1 MINLK
6 RKNKEVTKKK
16 KVPTIK
22 VGTHKKLTIALWVVL
37 IFSVCFGVY
46 KNFTA
51 IDIHTIHEKEII
63 EKQIVD
69 TSKVESF
76 TQSFATEYF
85 SWEQPQ
91 KAIEERNERLKNYL
105 TETLHQLNIDMIRT
119 DIPTSSIVQKVQ
131 IWSISQQDNIFD
143 VIFSVDQM
151 ITENEE
157 KTSITSTYI
166 VSIYVEDNGNMI
178 VIKNPTMNS
187 KPQKSSYEPKPTE
200 SDGTIDAIT
209 SDEINEF
216 LETFFKLYP
225 SATEKE
231 LAYYVSN
238 NALPVVSKDYVF
250 VELINPV
257 YVKVDSQV
265 KAVVTVKYLD
275 QETKTTQFSQYELV
289 LQKQDNWKIVR

>member
-166 VSIYVEDNGNMI
+166 VSIYVEDNGNMV